1 MIGLALFVVFA
12 VGAFIIFCFAVRRR
26 RFGLVRQLLH
36 FAIIQCLVLQ
46 RNKKG
51 GDRQVFVSG
60 TFLFFV
66 LRRRLL
72 RRFQAYLF
80 VRYRCTDVR

>member
-1 MIGLALFVVFA
+1 MFGLALFVVFA
-12 VGAFIIFCFAVRRR
+12 VGAFIIFCFAIRRR

-60 TFLFFV
+60 TFFILCSSTTLTAAFSGI
-66 LRRRLL
+66 
-72 RRFQAYLF
+72 F
-80 VRYRCTDVR
+80 VRYRCTGVR